1 MLKLISRVLAFAIAA
16 VVAGALFVTAMA
28 LWSWWAPTEPV
39 SSECRV
45 LPPPR
50 RWIASTRRRLPA
62 RGLELCLS
70 RRALVS
76 LELDIS
82 AALGGGSTA
91 SRRVFGSLSPQ
102 RVALDRPVRLLGSDP
117 IPFHGGDDLATRGR
131 PTQQKRQKER
141 ARQEQRKI
149 KDARRQEAKD
159 RREAAPPPLPG
170 VDRDL
175 DGIIAG
181 PQPLTEW
188 QQEGLAAFEAA
199 EEETD
204 EEAADQNG

>member
-1 MLKLISRVLAFAIAA
+1 M
-16 VVAGALFVTAMA
+16 
-28 LWSWWAPTEPV
+28 
-39 SSECRV
+39 
-45 LPPPR
+45 
-50 RWIASTRRRLPA
+50 
-62 RGLELCLS
+62 
-70 RRALVS
+70 
-76 LELDIS
+76 
-82 AALGGGSTA
+82 
-91 SRRVFGSLSPQ
+91 
-102 RVALDRPVRLLGSDP
+102 
-117 IPFHGGDDLATRGR
+117 ATRGR

-149 KDARRQEAKD
+149 KDARRQEAKE
-159 RREAAPPPLPG
+159 RREAAPAPPPG

-204 EEAADQNG
+204 EEAADQNGSP